1 LSEAGILKE
10 PLPGGG
16 VRLVFTAGRNY
27 DAALSFTVITLLW
40 SGAIWLML
48 RAGTWVVTPI
58 LFGLIDVLLIWI
70 TAGLWFYRS
79 VVEAR
84 PDGLMLQRG
93 LFGIGRKHFIR
104 AGEVKKITTS
114 NAMSVNNIVWNNIAA
129 VLVDGKE
136 WTIARS
142 IERQLSLRAVIDE
155 LNAALG
161 RRREKHTRRSKI
173 EETP

>member
-1 LSEAGILKE
+1 
-10 PLPGGG
+10 
-16 VRLVFTAGRNY
+16 
-27 DAALSFTVITLLW
+27 
-40 SGAIWLML
+40 
-48 RAGTWVVTPI
+48 
-58 LFGLIDVLLIWI
+58 
-70 TAGLWFYRS
+70 
-79 VVEAR
+79 
-84 PDGLMLQRG
+84 
-93 LFGIGRKHFIR
+93 
-104 AGEVKKITTS
+104 
-114 NAMSVNNIVWNNIAA
+114 MSVNNIVWNNIAA